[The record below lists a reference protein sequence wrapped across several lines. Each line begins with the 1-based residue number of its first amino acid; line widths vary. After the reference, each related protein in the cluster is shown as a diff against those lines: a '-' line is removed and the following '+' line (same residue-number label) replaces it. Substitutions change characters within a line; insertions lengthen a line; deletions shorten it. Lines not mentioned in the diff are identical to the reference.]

1 MNAPR
6 NILLRRRWTTLF
18 LGAGLLLAGLA
29 DAAAQSTNRAAG
41 RVDYSSFRGISER
54 NIFNASRS
62 GGRVATTREVRR
74 PARVDTVTLVGTL
87 QSGNGWVAFFD
98 GSGADY
104 RKALNA
110 QGRIAG
116 YTITQ
121 VAFNSVQLE
130 TKDKKLSLRVGHS
143 LRRENGGE
151 WKVST
156 GGGMAS
162 TVSGSTS
169 SSRYDRN
176 RTDRSRETPRT
187 DGRETT
193 EAGPADAESPADVVS
208 DAVDEVLRR
217 LMEQRERED
226 R

>member
-1 MNAPR
+1 MNASR
-6 NILLRRRWTTLF
+6 NILLRGRRAALF
-18 LGAGLLLAGLA
+18 LGAGLLLAGLG

-62 GGRVATTREVRR
+62 GGRVATTREARR

-116 YTITQ
+116 YTLTQ
-121 VAFNSVQLE
+121 VAFNRVQLE
-130 TKDKKLSLRVGHS
+130 AKDKKLALRVGHS

-151 WKVST
+151 WKVSPGSSGVASA
-156 GGGMAS
+156 GGS
-162 TVSGSTS
+162 STS
-169 SSRYDRN
+169 SGRY
-176 RTDRSRETPRT
+176 DRSRETPRQG
-187 DGRETT
+187 DREAS
-193 EAGPADAESPADVVS
+193 EAAPSDAESPADVAS